1 MIKTCIPFPLPSAD
15 TGNLK
20 NIVFKNLL
28 QQIQALI
35 APPIS
40 DEAAKAKKKEGKELH
55 PYYKRPGKG
64 HNHDCCDSCGEG
76 GDLLCCDKCPAS
88 FHLQCQ

>member
-1 MIKTCIPFPLPSAD
+1 MFHAVSID
-15 TGNLK
+15 TQKLK
-20 NIVFKNLL
+20 NNVLKPLL

>member
-1 MIKTCIPFPLPSAD
+1 LTLGD
-15 TGNLK
+15 LK
-20 NIVFKNLL
+20 NIIFKHLL